1 MCGKNYRYITY
12 IKQIFL
18 KNKVKILLIHQ
29 YIKEADVKGG
39 ARFNEMTRIWKE
51 HGHDITVLAGDLDG
65 QSSFKRPEY
74 KGKFVTKKQQN
85 GITVFRCHV
94 SESYNTNFIGRLWGY
109 FSFVFSSSYGRCF
122 KT

>member
-1 MCGKNYRYITY
+1 M
-12 IKQIFL
+12 
-18 KNKVKILLIHQ
+18 KILLIHQ

-65 QSSFKRPEY
+65 QSSFKRLEY